1 MEMTQPCGSLPIINP
16 PNMLSRAAA
25 VLALAGSAAA
35 FNPMMALNVDRRS
48 VLQTGAA
55 AAVVTPLLRPEVSS

>member
-1 MEMTQPCGSLPIINP
+1 
-16 PNMLSRAAA
+16 MLSRAAA